1 MNHFTFPRAFDGR
14 QCLAMVQFTQLGNYW
29 EIDIIVIMSG
39 IPPTIRIVLLPI
51 EVTVIGLSNRLL
63 YSGS

>member
-1 MNHFTFPRAFDGR
+1 
-14 QCLAMVQFTQLGNYW
+14 MVQFTQLGNYW

-39 IPPTIRIVLLPI
+39 IRPTIRIVLLPI